1 MRRGREESSMGGTN
15 GFLGEQMGFPGDSV
29 VKNPPT
35 MQETQQ
41 ELWVQSL
48 DWESL
53 LEKEMATY
61 SSIPAW
67 KIP

>member
-1 MRRGREESSMGGTN
+1 MRGGREESSMGGAN

-35 MQETQQ
+35 MQEMQQ
-41 ELWVQSL
+41 ELRVRSL
-48 DWESL
+48 NWESF
-53 LEKEMATY
+53 LEKEMATH